1 MFDRRLQRDGWIQ
14 EDPGGKKADP
24 PESWRRSQPTGAWQV
39 VRRLHGVFHQ
49 HGGVTRTYIESFA
62 VRSPDGKREIPLES
76 AEWEDWDRRGRLL
89 LARGGSIIAAKLD
102 PDGQITERVLADL
115 NSAAPGAI
123 VAPEAAQHW

>member
-24 PESWRRSQPTGAWQV
+24 PELWRRSQPTGAWQV
-39 VRRLHGVFHQ
+39 VRRIRQ

-62 VRSPDGKREIPLES
+62 VRSPDGKREIPLERV
-76 AEWEDWDRRGRLL
+76 EWADWDLRGRLL

-102 PDGQITERVLADL
+102 PDGHITERTLSDF
-115 NSAAPGAI
+115 NSAAPAAV
-123 VAPEAAQHW
+123 VAPDAARQW